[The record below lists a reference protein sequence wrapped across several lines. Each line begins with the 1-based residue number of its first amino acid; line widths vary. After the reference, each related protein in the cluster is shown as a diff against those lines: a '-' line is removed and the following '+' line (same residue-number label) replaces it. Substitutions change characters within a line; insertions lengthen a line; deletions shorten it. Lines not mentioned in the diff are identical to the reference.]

1 MASAASRRAAGTKAI
16 PVRTITN
23 DDLRLSLRQGL
34 EDFGAMRGDIFF
46 AGAIYTLI
54 GIAAVVMTT
63 NAPLMPFFLP
73 VVAGIGLL
81 GPVVAV
87 GFYELARRRERGER
101 DHHWSH
107 FFDVRKRPAADDL
120 GFVAGL
126 LLTIFLAWL
135 VAAGIS
141 MSSFSA
147 GRPRPRSQVFLTMV
161 FTTPRGWALIVAGGA
176 VGAIFGWIVLAIS
189 VASMPMLVD
198 CDVSAVDAVSA
209 SWRAANAN
217 RGPMIRWGIIVTAL
231 LVLGSIPLF
240 VGLAFVLP
248 WLGYSTWHLYTRLI
262 DREAIPA
269 RKRRRN

>member
-1 MASAASRRAAGTKAI
+1 MATVAPRRAAGTKAI
-16 PVRTITN
+16 PVLTITN

-34 EDFGAMRGDIFF
+34 DDFGAMRGDIFF

-135 VAAGIS
+135 VAAGIIYVVIFGWAAPAS
-141 MSSFSA
+141 ISA
-147 GRPRPRSQVFLTMV
+147 FLTTV
-161 FTTPRGWALIVAGGA
+161 FTTPRGWALIVAGGL
-176 VGAIFGWIVLAIS
+176 VGAAFGWVVLSLS

-198 CDVSAVDAVSA
+198 CDVSAVDATSA
-209 SWRAANAN
+209 SWRAAQAN

-262 DREAIPA
+262 DREAIRA
-269 RKRRRN
+269 RKRRRR